1 MLVPLIIL
9 QIRRGEH
16 LMKCEINI
24 DDQKLVDRIVNE
36 LRRHDFVKQ
45 EQHVTVVYNAESAE
59 VLYTVQEVSELL
71 KTNITSVYEL
81 IKKGLLPA
89 LKLGRYKIRRI
100 ALLEFLEKYEGK
112 DLTDLDDIKDYRSV

>member
-1 MLVPLIIL
+1 
-9 QIRRGEH
+9 
-16 LMKCEINI
+16 MKFEINI
-24 DDQKLVDRIVNE
+24 ADQKFVDRIVNE
-36 LRRHDFVKQ
+36 LKSHDFVKQ
-45 EQHVTVVYNAESAE
+45 KQHVTVVYNAESAE

-100 ALLEFLEKYEGK
+100 ALLEFLEEYEGK
-112 DLTDLDDIKDYRSV
+112 DLTDLGDIKDL